1 MEIRYGFNPAFV
13 QWRQEQKTGGFEQMQ
28 LDRMQREATAK
39 AERLEKLAFQI
50 QYPLPAQVR
59 DAISRG
65 THGTTPVYRHKLHL
79 QSARGLRT
87 REKMRFRQDMGRCK
101 TTERAASCMP
111 IIESTI
117 RSQIQYPEEPPK
129 TPRADAKRLSA
140 EALEMLNKFVWQ
152 LEEEFP
158 TLGAAFRSFDKD
170 RNGYISASEF
180 RAEIKKLLHEISDDA
195 VEEIMAYVDAN
206 GNGQL
211 EFQELQASINEVMA
225 EVNKHHWMDRTQ
237 KYHTAQNATK
247 ADHAQARVE
256 AVPLEVIVESVNNK
270 CYHRI
275 PEMQTALDRL
285 RKTSFSP
292 QATLIQGLPRSAYV
306 SKAEMQRLFFKA
318 NVSLHAHHFDIW
330 WGSLD
335 KTQELIKW
343 TAFVDSISKGRARGR
358 GPYTGHT
365 VPQVDRITEMSRSP
379 EIACLRSPD
388 ILSSPNRWEL
398 CGTFKH
404 PSGAGF
410 DNRRFDGG
418 DYVIGAT
425 VNHGGS
431 RADIVP
437 STNRQG
443 VRRAS
448 TMQTLPAFPHPD
460 RRFPSDHLT
469 AKMRAA
475 SHSMLAQSLG
485 PQYDAKEQAL
495 HEELLRRFLEKGPL
509 YIMPADTERR
519 SPMIPWK

>member
-1 MEIRYGFNPAFV
+1 MLTTGGVAPSTLNGETLYAGKTSCIGSGKGAVDKDYMYRARKLTKELDEVYGGDLAKMEIRYGFNPAFV

-50 QYPLPAQVR
+50 QYPLPAQVLCAAALPSPAVCMCSCALRRSAAPASARAPFLVRRGSNCRFILPCSWPSVPQVR

-292 QATLIQGLPRSAYV
+292 QATLIQVWGL
-306 SKAEMQRLFFKA
+306 
-318 NVSLHAHHFDIW
+318 
-330 WGSLD
+330 
-335 KTQELIKW
+335 
-343 TAFVDSISKGRARGR
+343 
-358 GPYTGHT
+358 
-365 VPQVDRITEMSRSP
+365 
-379 EIACLRSPD
+379 
-388 ILSSPNRWEL
+388 
-398 CGTFKH
+398 
-404 PSGAGF
+404 
-410 DNRRFDGG
+410 
-418 DYVIGAT
+418 
-425 VNHGGS
+425 
-431 RADIVP
+431 
-437 STNRQG
+437 
-443 VRRAS
+443 
-448 TMQTLPAFPHPD
+448 
-460 RRFPSDHLT
+460 
-469 AKMRAA
+469 
-475 SHSMLAQSLG
+475 
-485 PQYDAKEQAL
+485 
-495 HEELLRRFLEKGPL
+495 LLRV
-509 YIMPADTERR
+509 
-519 SPMIPWK
+519 